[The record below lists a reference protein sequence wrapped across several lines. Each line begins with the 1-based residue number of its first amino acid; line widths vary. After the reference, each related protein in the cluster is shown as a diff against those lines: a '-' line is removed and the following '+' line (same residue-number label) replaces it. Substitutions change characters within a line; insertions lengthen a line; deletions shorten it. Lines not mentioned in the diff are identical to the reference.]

1 MVPARASRRL
11 GGRLTDIVLREIRF
25 GRVWR
30 ANACRL
36 VEERDG
42 LAVLWSPRG
51 GTRILPLD
59 EAGEEIRIPRPDWRL
74 GERPTAWDSLA
85 LFRPGARHSL
95 WLFWVEGRFTHW
107 YVNFERHLGR
117 SPVGWDYLD
126 DKLDLVVDAD
136 GSWRLKD
143 EDELE
148 QAHAA
153 GLLDAAEV
161 RAEAERILAD
171 PPWPTGWEDW
181 RPDPDWPPPRFP
193 DGWDSV

>member
-1 MVPARASRRL
+1 M
-11 GGRLTDIVLREIRF
+11 TDVVLREVHF

-42 LAVLWSPRG
+42 LLALWSPHGVARK
-51 GTRILPLD
+51 LPLD
-59 EAGEEIRIPRPDWRL
+59 DDDNEIRLPRAEWRL
-74 GERPTAWDSLA
+74 GERLTLMDSLA

-95 WLFWVEGRFTHW
+95 WLFWAEGEFRHW

-117 SPVGWDYLD
+117 SPVGWDYVD
-126 DKLDLVVDAD
+126 EKLDLVVDASGD
-136 GSWRLKD
+136 WRLKD

-148 QAHAA
+148 QAAA
-153 GLLDAAEV
+153 LGLLDAAAV

-171 PPWPTGWEDW
+171 PPWPTGWENW
-181 RPDPDWPPPRFP
+181 RPDPEWPPPRFP
-193 DGWDSV
+193 EGWDAV